1 MEPSTLAI
9 FGMTGVTADAL
20 SKPATK
26 LIETL
31 ASGMGAF
38 YEPTRIRRKAQA
50 EADAL
55 LTLANANAESS
66 EIAQC
71 AAHRIANRELRRQK
85 NLENVARL
93 AVDSLPQA
101 VSEEPVGDDW
111 IAQFLGHCQD
121 VSDPQMQSLW
131 SRILAGEVAT
141 PGSFSPRTLQVV
153 KTLRPQ
159 DAHQFTSYCQF
170 LWYVHDRSIGFFI
183 VPKTDGRM
191 WAPEITDNIWRAYE
205 ANGVDGIARIHLQS
219 LNLIHVGV
227 GGELSLS
234 PHKGFVWLRYH
245 EKTHFLRH
253 NDPERQL
260 ATEADLLTDIGR
272 ELAPI
277 SGAKPNVEFEQLVL
291 RAMPGGFVVA
301 GSE

>member
-9 FGMTGVTADAL
+9 FGITGVTADAL

-31 ASGMGAF
+31 ASGIGAV

-55 LTLANANAESS
+55 LTLANANAESA
-66 EIAQC
+66 EIAQRTV
-71 AAHRIANRELRRQK
+71 HRIANRELRRQK
-85 NLENVARL
+85 NLENVARP
-93 AVDSLPQA
+93 AVELLPGA
-101 VSEEPVGDDW
+101 VSEEPVSDDW
-111 IAQFLGHCQD
+111 IAQFLDHCQD

-131 SRILAGEVAT
+131 SRILAGEVT
-141 PGSFSPRTLQVV
+141 SPGSFSPRTLQVV

-170 LWYVHDRSIGFFI
+170 LWYVRDRSIGFFI
-183 VPKTDGRM
+183 VPNISQRM
-191 WAPEITDNIWRAYE
+191 WAPQTKDNIWRAYE
-205 ANGVDGIARIHLQS
+205 ANGVDGIVRVHLQS
-219 LNLIHVGV
+219 LNLIHMGA

-234 PHKGFVWLRYH
+234 PHNGSVWLRYH
-245 EKTHFLRH
+245 DKTHFLRH
-253 NDPERQL
+253 NDSERQL
-260 ATEADLLTDIGR
+260 VIEADLLTDIGR